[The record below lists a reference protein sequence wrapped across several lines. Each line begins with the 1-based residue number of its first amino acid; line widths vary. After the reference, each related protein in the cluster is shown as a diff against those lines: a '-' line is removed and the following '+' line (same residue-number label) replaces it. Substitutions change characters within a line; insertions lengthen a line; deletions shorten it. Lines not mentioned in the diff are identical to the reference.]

1 MRSFEARMTHET
13 RPSGRRAAFGFIFA
27 SVLMNAVSFGLIFP
41 VLPNLIRAFF
51 GAVSA
56 ATTASAAEWQFV
68 FGVTWGAMQFVASP
82 VLGVLSD
89 RFGRRP
95 VLLISLMGLSLDF
108 LVMTF
113 APGVGW
119 LLVGRVLSG
128 LTAASFAT
136 ANAYVA
142 DISTPD
148 QRAKNFGWISAAGS
162 AGFLVGPAAGGFL
175 ATHAIHLGTFALDPL
190 RTPFLVAAG
199 LCAANWVY
207 GLVAL
212 PESLPAERRMRTL
225 DWKQANPI
233 GSFSLLTSHRA
244 LRPLAAINFLN
255 QVATQVLSAIFV
267 LYTTLR
273 FHWSLAFLGVT
284 FVIVGVVQM
293 AVQWLAVGPVVK
305 RVGERGAMILGFTAI
320 IVGFTIFG
328 LTTRGLTF
336 FIALPIFELGGIA
349 FAGLQGLMSRQ
360 VSASEQGRLQGA
372 IQASGG
378 IAAIVGPA
386 IFPLSLAWALRRLP
400 GLPGLP
406 LLISA
411 GLLAVA
417 LALTLR
423 FARPAPPAPAP
434 G

>member
-1 MRSFEARMTHET
+1 MTHEA

-41 VLPNLIRAFF
+41 ILPNLIRSFF

-56 ATTASAAEWQFV
+56 ASTASAAEWQGV

-82 VLGVLSD
+82 MLGMLSD

-95 VLLISLMGLSLDF
+95 VLLISICGLAVDF

-113 APGVGW
+113 APSLTW

-142 DISTPD
+142 DISAPD
-148 QRAKNFGWISAAGS
+148 QRAKNFGWIGAAGS
-162 AGFLVGPAAGGFL
+162 TGFLVGPAAGGFL

-199 LCAANWVY
+199 LCGLNWLY

-212 PESLPAERRMRTL
+212 PESLPPERRMRAF
-225 DWKQANPI
+225 DWARANPV
-233 GSFSLLTSHRA
+233 GSLSLLASHRE
-244 LRPLAAINFLN
+244 LLPLAAINFLN
-255 QVATQVLSAIFV
+255 QLATQVLPAVFV

-273 FHWSLAFLGVT
+273 FHWSLGFLGMT
-284 FVIVGVVQM
+284 FVVIG
-293 AVQWLAVGPVVK
+293 AVQILVQSVVVGPVVK
-305 RVGERGAMILGFTAI
+305 RIGERGAMILGFCGVIA
-320 IVGFTIFG
+320 GFTIFG
-328 LTTRGLTF
+328 LATRGVAF
-336 FIALPIFELGGIA
+336 FIAMPIFELGGGIA
-349 FAGLQGLMSRQ
+349 FPSLQGLMTRQ

-378 IAAIVGPA
+378 IAAIAGPA
-386 IFPLSLAWALRRLP
+386 IFPLSFAWALRHLP

-406 LLISA
+406 ILISA
-411 GLLAVA
+411 GLLAVV

-423 FARPAPPAPAP
+423 FARTPHPAPTPA
-434 G
+434 